1 MKYYDW
7 NDEKN
12 ELLKKLRGVSFEQVV
27 LAIVSGDLIDR
38 VKHPN
43 PDKYP
48 NQRVFWVRTEDSI
61 YSVPYVEDDEK
72 MFLITILLNSRT
84 TKKYFRRQEMKKVQ
98 YIDQEEMELAKSL
111 EAEEWVSDLTKKEKK
126 QYEEYARNSLT
137 KQKRINIRMT
147 ERDLKKI
154 QAKAIEEGL
163 PYQSLISMLIHKYN
177 EGKVSI

>member
-27 LAIVSGDLIDR
+27 LAIVSGDLIDL

-48 NQRVFWVRTEDSI
+48 NQTVFLVKIEDYI

-72 MFLITILLNSRT
+72 IFLKTIIPNSKA
-84 TKKYFRRQEMKKVQ
+84 TKKYLGGKK
-98 YIDQEEMELAKSL
+98 
-111 EAEEWVSDLTKKEKK
+111 
-126 QYEEYARNSLT
+126 
-137 KQKRINIRMT
+137 
-147 ERDLKKI
+147 
-154 QAKAIEEGL
+154 
-163 PYQSLISMLIHKYN
+163 
-177 EGKVSI
+177 